1 MRLSAPLPSARAP
14 YPRKGGVKRRGPAMA
29 VALSVALLLCGFARG
44 EDGDARAAKAGE
56 LVVLKNHNVLR
67 LFGKSPRERGFAQG
81 WLLAPK
87 IIECLDDALS
97 SLPRFNAQSYEKRL
111 LPWSK
116 SRFVW
121 DKAAVEELD
130 GIWEGFAAKLKE
142 DERTCPALKR
152 ALAKDD
158 LYAINTVADY
168 FGPACSGFAAWK
180 SKTANGEVLHGRN
193 LDFPIGRRAI
203 ADQVIVV
210 NESFEKK
217 DGAPARRAWA
227 GVGWPGMVGVY
238 SAMNADGL
246 VCCLHDAYNVDESGA
261 DEGYVPRGVLLR
273 RIVESVDPAAGDPA
287 EAAAKLAAEH
297 PAACGNLFHMSWP
310 SKAAEKTRTQPSAV
324 LEFERN
330 GRGNGEVPVTI
341 RRMDGSDAIV
351 ATNHFCMRHSP
362 VECGRFDA
370 ITKGIATLSA
380 KPEKIGPAEAQKIL
394 IGGMQPTAAHS
405 LVFRP
410 DAREIHVSLTR
421 GNIMSP
427 QVAGSTF
434 TLKEL
439 FERSK

>member
-1 MRLSAPLPSARAP
+1 MAPMSSFTPPPPARAP
-14 YPRKGGVKRRGPAMA
+14 YKGGVNRGLTA
-29 VALSVALLLCGFARG
+29 ALLLALLACGAVRG
-44 EDGDARAAKAGE
+44 EDGAARAAQAGE
-56 LVVLKNHNVLR
+56 LVVLKNHSVLR
-67 LFGKSPRERGFAQG
+67 LFGESARERGFAQG

-111 LPWSK
+111 LPWAK
-116 SRFVW
+116 ARFVW
-121 DKAAVEELD
+121 DKAAEEELD
-130 GIWEGFAAKLKE
+130 GIWQGFAAKLKE

-152 ALAKDD
+152 ALTKDD

-168 FGPACSGFAAWK
+168 FGPACSGFTAWK

-210 NESFEKK
+210 NEAFGEEA
-217 DGAPARRAWA
+217 GARRAWA

-261 DEGYVPRGVLLR
+261 DDGYVPRGVLLR
-273 RIVESVDPAAGDPA
+273 RIIESVDPSAGDPA
-287 EAAAKLAAEH
+287 QAAAKLAADR
-297 PAACGNLFHMSWP
+297 PAACGNLFHLSWP

-351 ATNHFCMRHSP
+351 ATNHFCMRHAP

-370 ITKGIATLSA
+370 ISKGIDSLSA
-380 KPEKIGPAEAQKIL
+380 KPEKIGPTEARKIL

-427 QVAGSTF
+427 QVAGSAF